1 MHTYTHT
8 GVRTSDSYGWRTS
21 LKVAHTQAGHDRAG
35 RPASPP
41 QVRRFDSCNGY
52 CTPPG
57 IWHHHEHYAR
67 LAQSFLRRPLATN
80 SRAKKPRITT
90 PLHHSTL
97 ISEQVTFV
105 PKSPTSSQYL
115 WDLMYSALCTDAFL
129 NSMSM
134 EAGETFI
141 PANKHRHHS
150 FRSLLYLSIK
160 LSHWPTKIM
169 HSLKRLW
176 HNSQDKLTMNRRC
189 FVFVLHLM
197 SDAHICATTS
207 FFSFSTA
214 KSICSVF
221 IFLDG

>member
-1 MHTYTHT
+1 M
-8 GVRTSDSYGWRTS
+8 
-21 LKVAHTQAGHDRAG
+21 
-35 RPASPP
+35 
-41 QVRRFDSCNGY
+41 
-52 CTPPG
+52 
-57 IWHHHEHYAR
+57 
-67 LAQSFLRRPLATN
+67 
-80 SRAKKPRITT
+80 
-90 PLHHSTL
+90 
-97 ISEQVTFV
+97 TFV

-115 WDLMYSALCTDAFL
+115 WDLMYSAPCTDAFL

-197 SDAHICATTS
+197 SDAHTYVQRHPFFRSVLPKVSARFSSFWMVNMCA
-207 FFSFSTA
+207 FFSVPSMTWTHVACNLSPLCAKFSSNLKQGTHPHLGMGQEMD
-214 KSICSVF
+214 C
-221 IFLDG
+221 